1 MNMCMPVFEHTHT
14 HIHTHTHT
22 HTQYAYNVVVL
33 HLASVLLNI
42 VC

>member
-1 MNMCMPVFEHTHT
+1 MNMCMPVFE
-14 HIHTHTHT
+14 HT

>member
-1 MNMCMPVFEHTHT
+1 MNMCMPVFE
-14 HIHTHTHT
+14 HTHTHT